1 MSSRPFVKA
10 SGNNILDISGQLNIK
25 SHDGL
30 TDNSGIRFY
39 GSKRWIGS
47 ENPDYTDNYIGITA
61 DAGNENIM
69 YHLPYNDKGNTIND
83 ISDSHVIA
91 TQGYVREN
99 AVKPVNN
106 REQTF
111 FGIMTEQPEKFT
123 FNGSS
128 NSGNVTIKWHY
139 DDIIPNSDFPCNLL
153 LAAKKSTF
161 KDKQLPYIDKIY
173 IDISGSVDN
182 VPSGQSGSTSSGDS
196 NKWLR
201 HNIMI
206 IGDDGYNQVANQ
218 DADKTFT
225 FNKTS
230 LSSIYQTSIL
240 NIFGKDTSANSFDV
254 RIYGENFADKENS
267 NCSFPDASDNSTF
280 NNEYSRA
287 LIISGL
293 FFPGAKPPSKPQR
306 DSELVTH
313 NSINLSFYVSK
324 TEDGVSN
331 SNASIVKSKA
341 EYVGI
346 ETLSSILYPIS
357 TSTLNTFDQIYN
369 PSIEGQG
376 ISNPFNINL
385 DTGIKSGSKYKYKV
399 AAMND
404 LINEYSEFS
413 EDISSNFTELPP
425 PNALLTTLDFTY
437 NTPTSVTNKTTLNN
451 TSCVYINV
459 ADNQDIV
466 PTDTGNQNFEIT
478 KRGTSTDST
487 KGFGKY
493 VDGSKNLVTI
503 TMKIDD
509 VSINEIQYHGFGST
523 NANDLSFNNLSSSS
537 NEKNYY
543 MIYSQSDI
551 GTDDNAKGFR
561 INGNIQLQTISNSNV
576 RSYIGD
582 PSKNPVILKYEY
594 SRKSAVV
601 DDDAP
606 SSANLSTS
614 TDIYIDDLPLDP
626 IIDGSSTIIKI
637 MESPVDGIQYL
648 MGIPSVRA
656 FSIDITR
663 TYKHI
668 NSEYEYIPGDAI
680 IAKIQEIPNTLFD
693 GLGNDYKVELER
705 GDINTSGVYANKN
718 ISKDNITYTSTTI
731 TQQNSLMRK
740 ETMDVE
746 ERIYSLRQ
754 PDGVLKSVT
763 KVVNHYCDYN
773 SFFVSGTTF
782 TPKIHDI
789 DNNRLVYEIK
799 VVGGDQTKIT
809 NLSDLKNIAL
819 EKYTNN
825 HKVLIERWTLLYFD
839 DAFRSNG
846 NKSYPDVN
854 NFSYF
859 PIANITD
866 KYNSGSYAYDL
877 SGNQD
882 DSGGYK
888 WIGFKAANDDDNDGT
903 FDKTNPYVKNY
914 TKGTSVAY
922 YFDIYQFL
930 KVVYAFSDNVLAK
943 LFDTNDDVIGF
954 VKQNYKT
961 SYVNNSEI
969 TCIGNLSRNFNPQ
982 NNWHKFDSNGI
993 SLNDVMNGSASIKA
1007 RQGCLSEPTTT
1018 EKGPE
1023 LEMDLAVSNISIF
1036 IGFKNGADVSSDM

>member
-182 VPSGQSGSTSSGDS
+182 APTSGQSGSTSSSGDS

-206 IGDDGYNQVANQ
+206 IGDDGYNQDANQ

-267 NCSFPDASDNSTF
+267 NCSFPDLGTSNFNDN
-280 NNEYSRA
+280 YSRA
-287 LIISGL
+287 LIIPGL
-293 FFPGAKPPSKPQR
+293 FFPGAKPPSKPQKS
-306 DSELVTH
+306 SESVKFD
-313 NSINLSFYVSK
+313 SINLKFYVSS

-331 SNASIVKSKA
+331 SNASIIKSKA

-357 TSTLNTFDQIYN
+357 DSSSSEVNQ
-369 PSIEGQG
+369 PGVGGG
-376 ISNPFNINL
+376 ISSPFDVTLL
-385 DTGIKSGSKYKYKV
+385 DIKSGSKYRYKV

-413 EDISSNFTELPP
+413 EDISSNFTELPSYT
-425 PNALLTTLDFTY
+425 AHSAALDFSYKKTK
-437 NTPTSVTNKTTLNN
+437 SVTNKSFKNKN
-451 TSCVYINV
+451 IIYINK
-459 ADNQDIV
+459 ADNQDIIPNV
-466 PTDTGNQNFEIT
+466 TSNQNFEIT
-478 KRGTSTDST
+478 KRNALVDTLE
-487 KGFGKY
+487 GFGKY
-493 VDGSKNLVTI
+493 IDGSKNLVTI
-503 TMKIDD
+503 NMKIGGNPRNQ
-509 VSINEIQYHGFGST
+509 ILYHGFGS
-523 NANDLSFNNLSSSS
+523 NATDISFNNSAIAGLGILS
-537 NEKNYY
+537 NEDY
-543 MIYSQSDI
+543 MTYSQNDI
-551 GTDDNAKGFR
+551 GTNDNTKGFR
-561 INGNIQLQTISNSNV
+561 INGNIQLQTILNNNV
-576 RSYIGD
+576 QNYIGD
-582 PSKNPVILKYEY
+582 ASKNAIILRYEY
-594 SRKSAVV
+594 LRDTKVGGSNIFV
-601 DDDAP
+601 D
-606 SSANLSTS
+606 NE
-614 TDIYIDDLPLDP
+614 IYIDDLSKNPT
-626 IIDGSSTIIKI
+626 IDSSSTIINVKH
-637 MESPVDGIQYL
+637 VQYL
-648 MGIPSVRA
+648 MGIPSVRT
-656 FSIDITR
+656 FSVTFYR
-663 TYKHI
+663 TYANI
-668 NSEYEYIPGDAI
+668 NSAYEYIPGDRK
-680 IAKIQEIPNTLFD
+680 IARIEQIQNTSFSQYDVKIEQNDISANGSYTKKLSFDDKKYTSSTISSSLTNQEFTIQE
-693 GLGNDYKVELER
+693 K
-705 GDINTSGVYANKN
+705 
-718 ISKDNITYTSTTI
+718 
-731 TQQNSLMRK
+731 
-740 ETMDVE
+740 
-746 ERIYSLRQ
+746 IYSLKDTTIM
-754 PDGVLKSVT
+754 PNNNIS
-763 KVVNHYCDYN
+763 VNHYCDLN
-773 SFFVSGTTF
+773 SFNVSELVF
-782 TPKIHDI
+782 TPKFNYAATKLI
-789 DNNRLVYEIK
+789 YEIS
-799 VVGGDQTKIT
+799 DIT
-809 NLSDLKNIAL
+809 SLLDIKSIILVS
-819 EKYTNN
+819 YTQQHNTIIKP
-825 HKVLIERWTLLYFD
+825 HTLLYFNG
-839 DAFRSNG
+839 AFRSNG
-846 NKSYPDVN
+846 NQTYPNVN
-854 NFSYF
+854 DFSYN
-859 PIANITD
+859 PITDITD

-877 SGNQD
+877 WGNQD
-882 DSGGYK
+882 DGGYK
-888 WIGFKAANDDDNDGT
+888 WIGFKAAGDST
-903 FDKTNPYVKNY
+903 FDKNNLYVKNY

>member
-91 TQGYVREN
+91 TQGYVLEN

-182 VPSGQSGSTSSGDS
+182 VPTSGQSGSTSSGDS

-206 IGDDGYNQVANQ
+206 IGDDGYNQDANQ
-218 DADKTFT
+218 DADKTLT

-287 LIISGL
+287 LIIPGL

-313 NSINLSFYVSK
+313 NSINLKFYVSS

-357 TSTLNTFDQIYN
+357 DSSSSEVNQPGVGGGGLFGVTL
-369 PSIEGQG
+369 
-376 ISNPFNINL
+376 L
-385 DTGIKSGSKYKYKV
+385 DIKSGSKYRYKV

-404 LINEYSEFS
+404 LINQYSEFS
-413 EDISSNFTELPP
+413 EDISSNFTKLPSST
-425 PNALLTTLDFTY
+425 AHSAALDFSYKKTK
-437 NTPTSVTNKTTLNN
+437 SVTNKSFKNKN
-451 TSCVYINV
+451 IIYIYK
-459 ADNQDIV
+459 ADNQDIIPNV
-466 PTDTGNQNFEIT
+466 TSNQNFEIT
-478 KRGTSTDST
+478 KRNAPVDTLE
-487 KGFGKY
+487 GFGKY
-493 VDGSKNLVTI
+493 IDGSKNLVTI
-503 TMKIDD
+503 NMKIGGNPRNQ
-509 VSINEIQYHGFGST
+509 ILYHGFGS
-523 NANDLSFNNLSSSS
+523 NATDISFNNSAIAGLGILS
-537 NEKNYY
+537 NEAY
-543 MIYSQSDI
+543 MTYSQNDI
-551 GTDDNAKGFR
+551 GTNDNTKGFR
-561 INGNIQLQTISNSNV
+561 INGNIQLQTILNNNV
-576 RSYIGD
+576 QNYIGD
-582 PSKNPVILKYEY
+582 ASKNAIILRYEY
-594 SRKSAVV
+594 LRDSKVGGSDIVV
-601 DDDAP
+601 
-606 SSANLSTS
+606 NNE
-614 TDIYIDDLPLDP
+614 IYIDDLSKNPT
-626 IIDGSSTIIKI
+626 IENSTTIINVI
-637 MESPVDGIQYL
+637 DVVYL
-648 MGIPSVRA
+648 MGIPSVRT
-656 FSIDITR
+656 FSVTFNRNYIN
-663 TYKHI
+663 I
-668 NSEYEYIPGDAI
+668 NSVYEYIPGDRK
-680 IAKIQEIPNTLFD
+680 IARIEQIQNTSFSQYDVKIEQTDISANGLYTKNLVFNNKKYTLSTISSSSLINQNCTIQE
-693 GLGNDYKVELER
+693 K
-705 GDINTSGVYANKN
+705 
-718 ISKDNITYTSTTI
+718 
-731 TQQNSLMRK
+731 
-740 ETMDVE
+740 
-746 ERIYSLRQ
+746 IYSLK
-754 PDGVLKSVT
+754 DTTSISNNIS
-763 KVVNHYCDYN
+763 VNHYCDLN
-773 SFFVSGTTF
+773 SFNVIALVF
-782 TPKIHDI
+782 TPKFNADKTKLI
-789 DNNRLVYEIK
+789 YEIS
-799 VVGGDQTKIT
+799 DIT
-809 NLSDLKNIAL
+809 RLLDIKSIILVS
-819 EKYTNN
+819 YTQQHNTIIKP
-825 HKVLIERWTLLYFD
+825 HTLLYFD
-839 DAFRSNG
+839 GAFRSNG
-846 NKSYPDVN
+846 NQTYPDVN
-854 NFSYF
+854 NFSYY

-882 DSGGYK
+882 VSGGYK
-888 WIGFKAANDDDNDGT
+888 WIGFKAAGDST
-903 FDKTNPYVKNY
+903 FDKNNLYVKNY

-930 KVVYAFSDNVLAK
+930 KVVYAFSDKVLAK

-961 SYVNNSEI
+961 SAGNNSEI

-1036 IGFKNGADVSSDM
+1036 IGFKNVANVSSDM

>member
-182 VPSGQSGSTSSGDS
+182 VPTSGQSGSTSSGDS

-206 IGDDGYNQVANQ
+206 IGDDGYNQDANQ

-287 LIISGL
+287 LIIPGL

-357 TSTLNTFDQIYN
+357 DSSSSEVNQ
-369 PSIEGQG
+369 PGVGGG
-376 ISNPFNINL
+376 ISSPFDVTLL
-385 DTGIKSGSKYKYKV
+385 DIKSGSKYRYKV

-404 LINEYSEFS
+404 LINQYSEFS
-413 EDISSNFTELPP
+413 EDISSNFTKLPSST
-425 PNALLTTLDFTY
+425 AHSAALDFSYKKTK
-437 NTPTSVTNKTTLNN
+437 SVTNKSFKNKN
-451 TSCVYINV
+451 IIYINK
-459 ADNQDIV
+459 ADNQDIIPNV
-466 PTDTGNQNFEIT
+466 TSNQNFEIT
-478 KRGTSTDST
+478 KRNAPVDTLE
-487 KGFGKY
+487 GFGKY
-493 VDGSKNLVTI
+493 IDGSKNLVTI
-503 TMKIDD
+503 NMKIGGNPRNQ
-509 VSINEIQYHGFGST
+509 ILYHGFGS
-523 NANDLSFNNLSSSS
+523 NATDISFNNSAIAGLGILS
-537 NEKNYY
+537 NEAY
-543 MIYSQSDI
+543 MTYSQNDI
-551 GTDDNAKGFR
+551 GTNDNTKGFR
-561 INGNIQLQTISNSNV
+561 INGNIQLQTILNNNV
-576 RSYIGD
+576 QNYIGD
-582 PSKNPVILKYEY
+582 ASKNAIILRYEY
-594 SRKSAVV
+594 LRDSKVGGSDIVV
-601 DDDAP
+601 
-606 SSANLSTS
+606 NNE
-614 TDIYIDDLPLDP
+614 IYIDDLSKNPT
-626 IIDGSSTIIKI
+626 IENSTTIINVI
-637 MESPVDGIQYL
+637 DVVYL
-648 MGIPSVRA
+648 MGIPSVRT
-656 FSIDITR
+656 FSVTFNRNYIN
-663 TYKHI
+663 I
-668 NSEYEYIPGDAI
+668 NSVYEYIPGDRK
-680 IAKIQEIPNTLFD
+680 IARIEQIQNTSFSQYDVKIEQTDISANGLYTKNLVFNNKKYTLSTISSSSLINQNCTIQE
-693 GLGNDYKVELER
+693 K
-705 GDINTSGVYANKN
+705 
-718 ISKDNITYTSTTI
+718 
-731 TQQNSLMRK
+731 
-740 ETMDVE
+740 
-746 ERIYSLRQ
+746 IYSLK
-754 PDGVLKSVT
+754 DTTSISNNIS
-763 KVVNHYCDYN
+763 VNHYCDLN
-773 SFFVSGTTF
+773 SFNVIALVF
-782 TPKIHDI
+782 TPKFNADKTKLI
-789 DNNRLVYEIK
+789 YEIS
-799 VVGGDQTKIT
+799 DIT
-809 NLSDLKNIAL
+809 RLLDIKSIILVS
-819 EKYTNN
+819 YTQQHNTIIKP
-825 HKVLIERWTLLYFD
+825 HTLLYFD
-839 DAFRSNG
+839 GAFRSNG
-846 NKSYPDVN
+846 NQTYPNVN
-854 NFSYF
+854 DFSYS
-859 PIANITD
+859 PKNITY

-882 DSGGYK
+882 VSGGYK
-888 WIGFKAANDDDNDGT
+888 WIGFKAAGDST
-903 FDKTNPYVKNY
+903 FDKNNLYVKNY

-930 KVVYAFSDNVLAK
+930 KVVYAFSDKVLAK

-961 SYVNNSEI
+961 SAGNNSEI

-1036 IGFKNGADVSSDM
+1036 IGFKNVANVSSDM